1 MHPNPSLCLMD
12 IESSGATIRSKK
24 VWTKVKIVLYM
35 LRKTLEKTKLLVD
48 LHINLKDRKLAQK
61 AFTTLLLHQHAATAC
76 GGCTNDNIDTLF
88 ISPHIHKLQ
97 TSTGSKCKSHQQHD
111 GGATIEP
118 PPQAAVSLELRV
130 NEYESLLWE
139 DQEESQVDKAAEA
152 FIKKFYKQ
160 LKQQHITCVE
170 SPSPNHL

>member
-1 MHPNPSLCLMD
+1 MD

-24 VWTKVKIVLYM
+24 LWTKVKIVLYM
-35 LRKTLEKTKLLVD
+35 LRKTLAKTKLLVD

-76 GGCTNDNIDTLF
+76 GGCTNDNIDALLV
-88 ISPHIHKLQ
+88 SPHIPKLQ
-97 TSTGSKCKSHQQHD
+97 TSTGSISKSNQRHD
-111 GGATIEP
+111 GGGIIEPP